1 MMNTMQIV
9 SYLYILFNT
18 YLIKQLGYASGVHS
32 LMRKDTTFKKHID
45 IQSEMVVDYENLD
58 HGEVAWDFP
67 SREIEET
74 YLERDTNVYSY
85 QYYSNEYLNSYQHV
99 LALDTNKRLHITID
113 PEEIITM
120 DDMNTIY
127 NKYVKNNII
136 FHIKSRLKMRMK
148 MKTNTQ
154 NLYLNEAYSNLIKL
168 IYKDVVKIETVI
180 TDIQSF
186 IIESV
191 SGHNIES
198 DIVALILI
206 SALGVMYNKT
216 KSESIHNLKQIHT
229 AKKKYE
235 ILKNYKKIRRHV
247 GIFFIIMS
255 TILNRNVK
263 NAE

>member
-1 MMNTMQIV
+1 MMNTIQIV

-18 YLIKQLGYASGVHS
+18 YLIKQFGFANGIHT
-32 LMRKDTTFKKHID
+32 LMRKDTTFKKHLD
-45 IQSEMVVDYENLD
+45 IQSDMVVDYDNLD

-74 YLERDTNVYSY
+74 YLEMDTNVYSY
-85 QYYSNEYLNSYQHV
+85 QYYSDEYLNTYQDV
-99 LALDTNKRLHITID
+99 LALDTNKRVHIPID
-113 PEEIITM
+113 PEEIITT

-127 NKYVKNNII
+127 NKYVKNNMI
-136 FHIKSRLKMRMK
+136 FHIKSRLKMSMK
-148 MKTNTQ
+148 IKTNAQ

-186 IIESV
+186 VIESV

-198 DIVALILI
+198 DIVALLII

-235 ILKNYKKIRRHV
+235 ILKNYKNIRRNV
-247 GIFFIIMS
+247 GVFFIIMS
-255 TILNRNVK
+255 TIFNRNVK

>member
-1 MMNTMQIV
+1 
-9 SYLYILFNT
+9 
-18 YLIKQLGYASGVHS
+18 
-32 LMRKDTTFKKHID
+32 
-45 IQSEMVVDYENLD
+45 
-58 HGEVAWDFP
+58 
-67 SREIEET
+67 
-74 YLERDTNVYSY
+74 
-85 QYYSNEYLNSYQHV
+85 
-99 LALDTNKRLHITID
+99 
-113 PEEIITM
+113 
-120 DDMNTIY
+120 
-127 NKYVKNNII
+127 
-136 FHIKSRLKMRMK
+136 MRMK